1 MGAFINFLQERG
13 NEIISLTVEHLYLTG
28 VTMVLAIVV
37 GVSLG
42 ILLTRFE
49 WLATPILGG
58 ANIIQT
64 VPSLAILGFMIPLFG
79 IGATPAIVALFLYA
93 LLPIIRNT
101 YTGIVGV
108 NPAIIE
114 AAIGVGMTQQQAL
127 RLVRLPLAFS
137 IIMAG
142 IRTST
147 VICVGIATLCA
158 FIGAGGLG
166 ELIFSGIS
174 MVNTNMILAGAIP
187 SALLALILD
196 FVLGQVEKQLTPKG
210 LTEHIRLNRKNKKER
225 L

>member
-1 MGAFINFLQERG
+1 MRSFVNFLQERG
-13 NEIISLTVEHLYLTG
+13 NEILSLTVEHLYLTG
-28 VTMVLAIVV
+28 ITMVFAIIV
-37 GVSLG
+37 GVLLG
-42 ILLTRFE
+42 LLLTRFE
-49 WLATPILGG
+49 WLATPSLGG
-58 ANIIQT
+58 ANVIQT

-108 NPAIIE
+108 NPATVE
-114 AAIGVGMTQQQAL
+114 AAIGVGMTQRQVL
-127 RLVRLPLAFS
+127 RLVRLPLALS
-137 IIMAG
+137 VIMAG

-174 MVNTNMILAGAIP
+174 MVNASMILAGAIP

-196 FVLGQVEKQLTPKG
+196 FGLGLIEKLLTPKG
-210 LTEHIRLNRKNKKER
+210 LR
-225 L
+225 

>member
-1 MGAFINFLQERG
+1 MRTL
-13 NEIISLTVEHLYLTG
+13 LTVACALLLSGALPCRGAAQETAAGSPTRYVEIDGNQIGYRSIGAGTPL
-28 VTMVLAIVV
+28 V
-37 GVSLG
+37 
-42 ILLTRFE
+42 LLTRFR

-58 ANIIQT
+58 ANVIQT

-101 YTGIVGV
+101 YTGIIGV

-114 AAIGVGMTQQQAL
+114 AAIGVGMTQRQVL
-127 RLVRLPLAFS
+127 GWVRLPLALS
-137 IIMAG
+137 VIMAG

-166 ELIFSGIS
+166 EFIFSGIS
-174 MVNTNMILAGAIP
+174 MVNANMILAGAIP
-187 SALLALILD
+187 AALLALMLD
-196 FVLGQVEKQLTPKG
+196 FVLGRIEKQLTPKG
-210 LTEHIRLNRKNKKER
+210 LAG
-225 L
+225 

>member
-1 MGAFINFLQERG
+1 MGSFIDFLQERG
-13 NEIISLTVEHLYLTG
+13 SEILLLTVEHLYLTG
-28 VTMVLAIVV
+28 ITMVLAIIV

-42 ILLTRFE
+42 ILLTQFE
-49 WLATPILGG
+49 WLATPVLGG
-58 ANIIQT
+58 ANVIQT

-93 LLPIIRNT
+93 LLPVIRNT

-108 NPAIIE
+108 NPATIE
-114 AAIGVGMTQQQAL
+114 AAIGVGMTERQVL
-127 RLVRLPLAFS
+127 RLVRLPLALS
-137 IIMAG
+137 VIMAG

-147 VICVGIATLCA
+147 VICVGIGTLCA

-174 MVNTNMILAGAIP
+174 MVNANMILAGAIP

-196 FVLGQVEKQLTPKG
+196 FGLGQIEVLLTPKG
-210 LTEHIRLNRKNKKER
+210 LR
-225 L
+225 

>member
-1 MGAFINFLQERG
+1 MRSFVNFLQERG
-13 NEIISLTVEHLYLTG
+13 NEILSLTVEHLYLTG
-28 VTMVLAIVV
+28 ITMVFAIIV
-37 GVSLG
+37 GVLLG
-42 ILLTRFE
+42 LLLTRFE

-58 ANIIQT
+58 ANVIQT

-108 NPAIIE
+108 NPATVE
-114 AAIGVGMTQQQAL
+114 AAVGVGMTQRQVL
-127 RLVRLPLAFS
+127 RLVRLPLALS
-137 IIMAG
+137 VIMAG

-174 MVNTNMILAGAIP
+174 MVNASMILAGAIP

-196 FVLGQVEKQLTPKG
+196 FGLGLIEKLLTPKG
-210 LTEHIRLNRKNKKER
+210 LR
-225 L
+225 

>member
-1 MGAFINFLQERG
+1 MRSFVNFLQERG
-13 NEIISLTVEHLYLTG
+13 NEILSLTVEHLYLTG
-28 VTMVLAIVV
+28 ITMVFAIIV
-37 GVSLG
+37 GVLLG
-42 ILLTRFE
+42 LLLTRFE

-58 ANIIQT
+58 ANVIQT

-108 NPAIIE
+108 NPATVE
-114 AAIGVGMTQQQAL
+114 AALGVGMTQRQVL
-127 RLVRLPLAFS
+127 RLVRLPLALS
-137 IIMAG
+137 VIMAG

-174 MVNTNMILAGAIP
+174 MVNASMILAGAIP

-196 FVLGQVEKQLTPKG
+196 FGLGLIEKLLTPKG
-210 LTEHIRLNRKNKKER
+210 LR
-225 L
+225 